1 MERVQGMKTLVM
13 ARISVQMA
21 QMKILATAVS
31 HLVPFAHNAVDY
43 STSVNK
49 SSLCYPDEIGIEF
62 IHQSSIIVVFL
73 CHSDM
78 FKSATHHYIR
88 YLMLIP
94 TFECAMI

>member
-43 STSVNK
+43 IQ
-49 SSLCYPDEIGIEF
+49 LYFC
-62 IHQSSIIVVFL
+62 QQIIPL
-73 CHSDM
+73 LP
-78 FKSATHHYIR
+78 KR
-88 YLMLIP
+88 NRP
-94 TFECAMI
+94 